1 MVLVLLE
8 TQILPLNK
16 VESATDR
23 SHLGPRKMCTSNGFE
38 SQLQANG
45 LNVCVCVCVCGM
57 VCVCLC
63 DACACGHP
71 SP

>member
-23 SHLGPRKMCTSNGFE
+23 SHLGPKKICTSNAFE

-45 LNVCVCVCVCGM
+45 LNVCVCVCVC
-57 VCVCLC
+57 V
-63 DACACGHP
+63 
-71 SP
+71 